1 MEIKADPRDFEILII
16 NAFRYSMPRFMTA
29 AFDATEKIILDNL
42 EYIQTWVLQQFV
54 DDIKWEY
61 NRYEI
66 IKDEPCILQADNPY
80 VRDDF
85 LKAIQAEI
93 DRRKLEEMR
102 NESLQ
107 RKY

>member
-1 MEIKADPRDFEILII
+1 MEIKTDARDFEILII

-29 AFDATEKIILDNL
+29 AFDTTEKIILDNL

-61 NRYEI
+61 NRYELVKNESFI
-66 IKDEPCILQADNPY
+66 SKADSPY
-80 VRDDF
+80 IREDF
-85 LKAIQAEI
+85 LKAIQVEI
-93 DRRKLEEMR
+93 DRRNLEKVS

-107 RKY
+107 RR